1 MFCFLIDLTIRF
13 VLALCPYDQQILQ
26 TFVSNHIIAEQIDS
40 LLVWCKYAF
49 KKAQVNAG
57 DMKNERD
64 EYGCPVRIS
73 LIKKK

>member
-1 MFCFLIDLTIRF
+1 LTIRF